1 MTALNIL
8 DIQMHFVSYIQLQM
22 SIVGLEGQ
30 MMVTDMT
37 TVLFQKNLFPTL
49 WIVHMFT
56 KHVKFE

>member
-1 MTALNIL
+1 
-8 DIQMHFVSYIQLQM
+8 MHFVSYIQLQM